1 MFSCFEL
8 FYHVEDAML
17 HEEITEKII
26 QAFYK
31 VNNTRGHGFI
41 EKVYENAMAVELHK
55 MGFNVLQQKKIKV
68 YYEGEEVGDYE
79 SDLTVNDLVIVETK
93 AKESLREEHEAQL
106 INYLKATKIE
116 VGLLMNFGK
125 KPEFRRKIFSNAH
138 KQNP

>member
-1 MFSCFEL
+1 MI
-8 FYHVEDAML
+8 L

-31 VNNTRGHGFI
+31 VNNTLGHGFI
-41 EKVYENAMAVELHK
+41 EKVYENALAIELRK
-55 MGFNVLQQKKIKV
+55 MGFNVSQQKKIKV

-106 INYLKATKIE
+106 INYLKATKTE

-125 KPEFRRKIFSNAH
+125 KPEFRRKIFSNDR
-138 KQNP
+138 KQIP

>member
-1 MFSCFEL
+1 ML
-8 FYHVEDAML
+8 L

-31 VNNTRGHGFI
+31 VNNTLGHGFI
-41 EKVYENAMAVELHK
+41 EKVYENALAIELRK
-55 MGFNVLQQKKIKV
+55 MGFNVSQQKKIKV
-68 YYEGEEVGDYE
+68 YYEGEKVGDYE

-106 INYLKATKIE
+106 INYLKATKTE

-125 KPEFRRKIFSNAH
+125 KPEFRRKIFSNDR
-138 KQNP
+138 KQIP

>member
-1 MFSCFEL
+1 ML
-8 FYHVEDAML
+8 L

-31 VNNTRGHGFI
+31 VNNTLGHGFI
-41 EKVYENAMAVELHK
+41 EKVYENALAIELRK
-55 MGFNVLQQKKIKV
+55 MGFTVSQQKKIKV

-79 SDLTVNDLVIVETK
+79 SDLTVDDLVIVETK

-125 KPEFRRKIFSNAH
+125 KPEFRRKIFSNDR
-138 KQNP
+138 KQIP

>member
-1 MFSCFEL
+1 
-8 FYHVEDAML
+8 ML

-31 VNNTRGHGFI
+31 VNNTLGHDFI
-41 EKVYENAMAVELHK
+41 EKVYENAMAVELRK
-55 MGFNVLQQKKIKV
+55 MGFTVLQQKKIKV

-125 KPEFRRKIFSNAH
+125 KPEFRRKIFSNDR
-138 KQNP
+138 KQIP

>member
-1 MFSCFEL
+1 ML
-8 FYHVEDAML
+8 L

-31 VNNTRGHGFI
+31 VNNTLGHGFI
-41 EKVYENAMAVELHK
+41 EKVYENAMAVELRK
-55 MGFNVLQQKKIKV
+55 MGFNVSQQKKIKV

-93 AKESLREEHEAQL
+93 AKESLWEEHEAQL

-125 KPEFRRKIFSNAH
+125 KPEFRRKIFSNDR
-138 KQNP
+138 KQIP

>member
-1 MFSCFEL
+1 ML
-8 FYHVEDAML
+8 L

-31 VNNTRGHGFI
+31 VNNTLGHGFI
-41 EKVYENAMAVELHK
+41 EKVYENALAIELRK
-55 MGFNVLQQKKIKV
+55 MGFTVLQQKKIKV

-79 SDLTVNDLVIVETK
+79 SDLTVNDVVIVETK

-125 KPEFRRKIFSNAH
+125 KPEFRRKVFSNDR
-138 KQNP
+138 KQIL

>member
-1 MFSCFEL
+1 
-8 FYHVEDAML
+8 ML

-31 VNNTRGHGFI
+31 VNNTLGHGFL
-41 EKVYENAMAVELHK
+41 EKVYENAMAIELRK
-55 MGFNVLQQKKIKV
+55 MDFTVSQQKKIKV
-68 YYEGEEVGDYE
+68 YYEGQEVGDYE
-79 SDLTVNDLVIVETK
+79 SDLIVTDLVIVETK

-125 KPEFRRKIFSNAH
+125 KPEFRRKVFSNDR
-138 KQNP
+138 K